1 LERSQR
7 IELGIRPEFV
17 RLQPRGT
24 GLPVSLRRIDDIGR
38 ARIAR
43 VEMEGRLLA
52 ASVPENFVA
61 DGDEA
66 ALVFD
71 PRHVHIYADGHLISG
86 EPVGGVAR

>member
-1 LERSQR
+1 MEPSQR

-17 RLQPRGT
+17 RLQHKGT

-43 VEMEGRLLA
+43 VEMDGRMLA
-52 ASVPENFVA
+52 ASVPESFSA
-61 DGDEA
+61 DGNEA

-71 PRHVHIYADGHLISG
+71 PRHVHIYADGHLVPG
-86 EPVGGVAR
+86 ELIGGRAR